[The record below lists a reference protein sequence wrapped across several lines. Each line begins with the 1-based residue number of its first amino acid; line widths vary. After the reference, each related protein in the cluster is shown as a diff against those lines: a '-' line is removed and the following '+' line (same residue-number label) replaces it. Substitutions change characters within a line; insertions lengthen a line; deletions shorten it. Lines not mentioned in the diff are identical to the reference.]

1 MKLIWDE
8 KRKVGT
14 LNHWLLS
21 VPSGSCH
28 RTSTILMEVDRDFG
42 SLKGRDFTWRQWQL
56 HFATSAHCCR
66 DSIYTLFLA
75 LTPLWAHAQW
85 INETLDALELP
96 LSSHTTISSRLLQ
109 TIMHHVGGVGPPT
122 VDLESRILATEAA
135 AHSQIICFERDYAF
149 ASATPDPSRSS
160 TRPDAYFQPCKKP
173 SKKKASSISHGFFL
187 LEPASRLAIRILA
200 ASRKV
205 RLQLQWRPQKLCF
218 SSR

>member
-135 AHSQIICFERDYAF
+135 AHSQIICFEVLNVIMLSLPRRPTLPEARPALMRIF
-149 ASATPDPSRSS
+149 NLARSLQK
-160 TRPDAYFQPCKKP
+160 RRRVQF
-173 SKKKASSISHGFFL
+173 HMVFFCL
-187 LEPASRLAIRILA
+187 SPPRG
-200 ASRKV
+200 
-205 RLQLQWRPQKLCF
+205 
-218 SSR
+218 